1 MFANET
7 EWIKYSKL
15 KCNIKYKMFVT
26 GFKVIQ
32 LPWCDGL
39 KKSLPFMLRHQKQY
53 KIHTLVMSFSLHDDE
68 KENVMYTKSFY
79 TWVYI

>member
-1 MFANET
+1 MNK
-7 EWIKYSKL
+7 IL
-15 KCNIKYKMFVT
+15 KTKMQYQVQDVVT

-32 LPWCDGL
+32 LPWSDGL

-79 TWVYI
+79 TWLYI